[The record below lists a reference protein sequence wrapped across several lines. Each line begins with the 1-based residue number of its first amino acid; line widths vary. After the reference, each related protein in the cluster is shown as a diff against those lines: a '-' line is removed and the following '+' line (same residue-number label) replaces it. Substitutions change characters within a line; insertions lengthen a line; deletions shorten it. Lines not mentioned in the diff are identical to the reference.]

1 MGYDNSLEFQVLSN
15 TAGTFLNVFG
25 DCIILGLLLSLRMTA
40 FWDIAPCSLVEA
52 DRRFTGAYAT
62 LLDSISLLVHF
73 GEEHI
78 FK

>member
-25 DCIILGLLLSLRMTA
+25 DCIILLLSLRMTA
-40 FWDIAPCSLVEA
+40 FWDMAPCSLVEA
-52 DRRFTGAYAT
+52 DRRFTGAYTT

-73 GEEHI
+73 GEEYI